1 MLLIRRL
8 TAIILLVLTAASI
21 ASMAIGAFIIIGA
34 SGEYGSEELR
44 FQAEKV
50 LFIGI
55 ILVCIVTASFIGVII
70 KSRNIN
76 RDLEKLIRQN
86 RLNPEATGPGLLKLG
101 ETGRKLNSLYQQIDE
116 VSRKRGLKIGALSEA
131 NEFLSRNITE
141 PILLIDV
148 SGRIIQASRGYL
160 ELYGLRRSD
169 IIDQDLPLL
178 ASSKVQL
185 GSIISQLEKKHL
197 PVETDIDGK
206 TFMWSPLFNAENEI
220 NYLAVVQLSDKPN

>member
-8 TAIILLVLTAASI
+8 TAIILLVLTAVSI
-21 ASMAIGAFIIIGA
+21 ASMAISAFIIISA
-34 SGEYGSEELR
+34 PGSDELR

-55 ILVCIVTASFIGVII
+55 ILVCIVSAAFITVFI

-131 NEFLSRNITE
+131 NEFLSRNISE
-141 PILLIDV
+141 PVLLIDV
-148 SGRIIQASRGYL
+148 SGRIIQVSRGYL
-160 ELYGLRRSD
+160 ELHGLRRSD

-178 ASSKVQL
+178 ADSEMQL
-185 GSIISQLEKKHL
+185 GSILSQLERKHL

-206 TFMWSPLFNAENEI
+206 TYRWSPLFNAENEI